1 MWLRQEHAKRVFQV
15 LYLFTNDIPAD
26 GLTKNLTRQK
36 FEYFRA
42 LLNLQNT
49 RGKIENAS

>member
-1 MWLRQEHAKRVFQV
+1 MWLRQENAKGVFQV
-15 LYLFTNDIPAD
+15 LYLSTNNMPAD

-36 FEYFRA
+36 FERFRA
-42 LLNLQNT
+42 LLNLQDT